1 MSHDRVRD
9 GKRYRP
15 IPKEATIQCLNSWLF
30 SVVFTH
36 KKEKSFSEEAHFWSY
51 NGRKKD
57 MRPRQ
62 LIPFFSYMLHPH
74 SSGNLVS
81 STIKVYRLYR
91 LLTTSLAT
99 TLHQAIIISHWEQP
113 PNWSPITLYSKHS
126 GLSGPFKA
134 RHPYTPGPM
143 LCSFLFHSE

>member
-1 MSHDRVRD
+1 
-9 GKRYRP
+9 
-15 IPKEATIQCLNSWLF
+15 
-30 SVVFTH
+30 
-36 KKEKSFSEEAHFWSY
+36 
-51 NGRKKD
+51 

-113 PNWSPITLYSKHS
+113 PN
-126 GLSGPFKA
+126 
-134 RHPYTPGPM
+134 
-143 LCSFLFHSE
+143 